1 MKKLIIANWKCN
13 PETFKES
20 VKILESLKKALST
33 NNKTIICPPNIFLRE
48 LISQYGG
55 DFLFGAQNCYSEQK
69 GAYTGE
75 ISPNMLT
82 NSGVK
87 YVILGH
93 SERRSIFK
101 EGDKEINMKIK
112 KVLEETKLIPILCI
126 GENRGERENSQTH
139 EVIYRQLNECLK
151 GVSAEQAKKIIVAYE
166 PLWAI
171 GTGIHADEEQIVDA
185 KIHISSILCDIYAK
199 EIVSKI
205 NIIYGGSVNSNS
217 IEMIVNKCL
226 MDGVLVGGASLDP
239 VEFSKISA
247 C

>member
-13 PETFKES
+13 PETFKKS
-20 VKILESLKKALST
+20 IKILESLKKLIST
-33 NNKTIICPPNIFLRE
+33 KNKTIICPPDIFLRE

-112 KVLEETKLIPILCI
+112 KVLEKQ
-126 GENRGERENSQTH
+126 ERLSF
-139 EVIYRQLNECLK
+139 
-151 GVSAEQAKKIIVAYE
+151 
-166 PLWAI
+166 P
-171 GTGIHADEEQIVDA
+171 
-185 KIHISSILCDIYAK
+185 
-199 EIVSKI
+199 
-205 NIIYGGSVNSNS
+205 GSFS
-217 IEMIVNKCL
+217 
-226 MDGVLVGGASLDP
+226 LVTFFWRCKRKSHQQ
-239 VEFSKISA
+239 
-247 C
+247 